1 MYWKPETSQKQP
13 LPPNCWRTTPLKR
26 HIWADDFFHNHETIY
41 ARSRIVYSEDTPL
54 NNKTMQ
60 LLKVAFPF
68 TIPILAGYAFLGF
81 ALGVLMSAN
90 GFSPLITIIMSTIIY
105 AGSGQ
110 FIAVNLLTAMFNPLG
125 AFLLELMVNARH
137 IFYGLSLLDTYKQ
150 SGKKRWYMI
159 YGMTD
164 ETFSLNIAVKPPSY
178 VDKNW
183 FMLAITIMNQ
193 IYWVLATG
201 LGAIFGSF
209 VHFNTKGLEF
219 VMTALFIVIFVEQWM
234 KDKRHYSAVIGLG
247 VAFVSLLLFGG
258 KNFLVPAMIGIFA
271 LLTLFRKHM
280 DISVA
285 NKNDGKEVARI
296 E

>member
-1 MYWKPETSQKQP
+1 M
-13 LPPNCWRTTPLKR
+13 
-26 HIWADDFFHNHETIY
+26 
-41 ARSRIVYSEDTPL
+41 